1 MGTAC
6 CCSKSSLD
14 LDEVEDGGDSQLPF
28 DHPRNLL
35 ELMMCKCASEI
46 WYYLLLLC
54 FNMHAQMTDLLQYT
68 WDCVEKSAS
77 WEADDDASFSIALPT
92 VSIVIQY
99 ERA

>member
-1 MGTAC
+1 
-6 CCSKSSLD
+6 
-14 LDEVEDGGDSQLPF
+14 
-28 DHPRNLL
+28 
-35 ELMMCKCASEI
+35 
-46 WYYLLLLC
+46 
-54 FNMHAQMTDLLQYT
+54 MHAQMTDLLQYT